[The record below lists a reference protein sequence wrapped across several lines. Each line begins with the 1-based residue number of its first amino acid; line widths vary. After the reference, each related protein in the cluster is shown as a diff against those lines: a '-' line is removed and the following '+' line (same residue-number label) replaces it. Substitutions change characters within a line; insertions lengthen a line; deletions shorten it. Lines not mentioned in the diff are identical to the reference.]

1 MKKTGFVF
9 LFGMLLS
16 TALFAQQKEEEAVK
30 QTIVTMFDAMRAGD
44 SSLLATTFHPEMTL
58 KSVGMN
64 KEGQVQLR
72 SENAKEF
79 LKAVGTPHDIVWDE
93 RILSWEIRIDGPM
106 ATAWTEYQ
114 FYAGER
120 FSHCGVNAFQL
131 IKQNDKWTIFH
142 IADTRRKEGC
152 LSE

>member
-9 LFGMLLS
+9 LFGILLS
-16 TALFAQQKEEEAVK
+16 TTLYAQQKEEEAVK

-93 RILSWEIRIDGPM
+93 RILSWEIRIDGAM

>member
-1 MKKTGFVF
+1 MKKAGI
-9 LFGMLLS
+9 LLLLGMLLG
-16 TALFAQQKEEEAVK
+16 TALYAQQNEEEAVK

-72 SENAKEF
+72 NENAKEF

-131 IKQNDKWTIFH
+131 IKQNGKWTIFH

-152 LSE
+152 LNE